1 VRRNAV
7 PEERFLLWKA
17 RSSHFVSLAS
27 SMADEVEK
35 VKRAAAATISKLTDE
50 KAQLTEQLR
59 ALQRAVSESQRVAA
73 EAAELADKLRGE
85 LAAEKQVS
93 SSVES
98 RGADKMAALERAA
111 KAEKEKAAAA
121 ELAHHTALA
130 AAAQAAAA
138 QERRLQEEVA
148 AVRQQLAQEQERVA
162 ELQRSVEHLTRA
174 GEEAKELWARL
185 KQALLVRT
193 RTRSALPRLRL
204 RWTLCLGGNPQHR
217 ACRPRRVPLTP
228 SRTHATRLRR
238 CGTRRWAQ

>member
-1 VRRNAV
+1 
-7 PEERFLLWKA
+7 
-17 RSSHFVSLAS
+17 
-27 SMADEVEK
+27 MADEVEK

-73 EAAELADKLRGE
+73 EAAEQADKLRGE

-121 ELAHHTALA
+121 ELAHHTALV

-193 RTRSALPRLRL
+193 HTRSALPRRG
-204 RWTLCLGGNPQHR
+204 CGGQVDPLSVGTSPAQDR
-217 ACRPRRVPLTP
+217 ACRPRRAPLTP
-228 SRTHATRLRR
+228 SRTQTTRLRR
-238 CGTRRWAQ
+238 CGTRRWVL